1 MTIRSIGRIAKQPVA
16 LFNGGLERYEQALL
30 ADQAGPHSISIVSR
44 RMPIASL
51 NGDGAPPAAS

>member
-30 ADQAGPHSISIVSR
+30 ADQAGP
-44 RMPIASL
+44 PLDLDSL
-51 NGDGAPPAAS
+51 APNADREPQW